1 MVQVTF
7 DAASHVIEL
16 AKIKKTVTMT
26 KLALTRVANV
36 NTTLTNVHLVAILV
50 VSVAAQVPDNAVAPP
65 VVVVD
70 LEVVIWSLTVQPEL
84 KVTMDSLLRL
94 TKDSN
99 QKWTKWTVSPDNV
112 QVRVTSA
119 VRVFPN
125 H

>member
-26 KLALTRVANV
+26 KLALTKVANV

>member
-112 QVRVTSA
+112 QVRVASA

>member
-36 NTTLTNVHLVAILV
+36 NTTLTNVHLVDILV